1 MVTSI
6 VKKAEEISDNV
17 ITFENVNY
25 NKKDRKVDKILTSKK
40 YGFPIM
46 LCLLM
51 VVFWITIIGANYPSS
66 ILYDFLFWIEDK
78 LLDLFRMIKA
88 PIWLSNCLVLCVYRV
103 LAWVISVI
111 TYGNILSSVYFIRGF
126 RLSSPY
132 CF

>member
-78 LLDLFRMIKA
+78 LLELFRMIKA
-88 PIWLSNCLVLCVYRV
+88 PIWLSNCLVLGVYRV
-103 LAWVISVI
+103 LAWVISVMLPPMAI
-111 TYGNILSSVYFIRGF
+111 FFPLFTLLEDLGY
-126 RLSSPY
+126 PK
-132 CF
+132 

>member
-66 ILYDFLFWIEDK
+66 ILYDFLF
-78 LLDLFRMIKA
+78 
-88 PIWLSNCLVLCVYRV
+88 
-103 LAWVISVI
+103 
-111 TYGNILSSVYFIRGF
+111 
-126 RLSSPY
+126 
-132 CF
+132 